1 MLSARASGYAPSV
14 RVVWALFL
22 LTIASWPWARAEA
35 QASAELDDPRGGQR
49 LFVAS
54 PGEVVLSGEEVERR
68 CEAPCLLHLPRGRYH
83 LSHRTLGVS
92 ADLRVGRF
100 PLVARAQGR
109 SDLGLGLGIA
119 AVLVSLGA
127 AGTAL
132 GVDGSNPE
140 GCIRGGPCE
149 GAFIGVL
156 VPAGVALILG
166 IVLIFDSGG
175 ELTVQELTH
184 LPEISHHDR
193 DPL

>member
-1 MLSARASGYAPSV
+1 
-14 RVVWALFL
+14 
-22 LTIASWPWARAEA
+22 
-35 QASAELDDPRGGQR
+35 
-49 LFVAS
+49 
-54 PGEVVLSGEEVERR
+54 
-68 CEAPCLLHLPRGRYH
+68 
-83 LSHRTLGVS
+83 
-92 ADLRVGRF
+92 
-100 PLVARAQGR
+100 
-109 SDLGLGLGIA
+109 LGIA
-119 AVLVSLGA
+119 AVLASLGA

-132 GVDGSNPE
+132 GIDGSNPA

-184 LPEISHHDR
+184 LPELSHHDR